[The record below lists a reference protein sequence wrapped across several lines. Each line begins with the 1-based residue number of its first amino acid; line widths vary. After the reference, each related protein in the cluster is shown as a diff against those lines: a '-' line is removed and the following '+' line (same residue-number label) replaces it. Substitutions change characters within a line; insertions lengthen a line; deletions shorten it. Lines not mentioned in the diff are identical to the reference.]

1 MTLNHLRRA
10 GDRSTARS
18 RLLASSA
25 LLGSVAA
32 ACLFAPPTASA
43 QCAPD
48 PATDG
53 DDVVCSGTDTDG
65 TYVEADGVTL
75 TVNADASV
83 TREDGWGVFMAGN
96 NNTFTNR
103 GTIRARVS
111 SFSGAVTLR
120 GSLRG
125 VDEETVIG
133 INDGDIASIDGSG
146 SALDLRKGVLS
157 FHNREGGTLSASLF
171 FAPAVLLSNEF
182 RGVFENSGTIS
193 AENGQAIF
201 AFTSSSAGSGKRVEV
216 INNAT
221 GLIQSL
227 GGSAIFNTG
236 GDTLHVT
243 NAGSIKGAIGVEMG
257 SGSSVT
263 NLAGGVIEG
272 TTSSGLLSTNF
283 VGTEP
288 AVRFANLG
296 VIRGVTAA
304 VSGGSFVLDNS
315 GEIAGKVVGN
325 YNNQLVS
332 NSGSIAGSIDLG
344 DGQDAF
350 ENTGAVVGDVALGA
364 GRDLFRDYGGS
375 IDGSVDLGDGDDI
388 VLVKPGADRTDI
400 TASLQGGAGFDSF
413 GFSVEGEASVSLD
426 LQAGFEG
433 IALESR
439 FEDSVATI
447 AGAQS
452 ELQSTLTVFGDG
464 TIINLA
470 DFNLTTGDAVRFLS
484 NAEENIARQIE
495 GPFGRGVSFTNR
507 GSINAANGFA
517 FRSVGET
524 PTLFTLIGGDE
535 TITNEG
541 TIAGAISLDAGNDTI
556 LNEGQIVGDVSLASS
571 AVGELGEDN
580 DTLINNGSID
590 GTVNFGHGD
599 DLFVNSGQVTGLI
612 DLGAGDDTYLTD
624 ISDQPASGANPV
636 SIVSGSGFDAIGF
649 STTGRSLVRL
659 SSTAG
664 FEAAAARADG
674 ADALMEIVGVTAGE
688 SLNFLRVLGTGT
700 VVNNAD
706 VVGDVARLGSNQIP
720 AVSVMSGVTFEN
732 NGNLGG
738 PQAIRITGDGA
749 TVTNNADIVRGSF
762 SGDSTGNTGVIED
775 GGVGTTLVNNGD
787 IHVTPFSTSAVF
799 IGSSVF
805 SPFGY
810 DYSGDITTA
819 PRTTFVNNG
828 SLSSDLQYGLNVRTY
843 YGVDITNNGEIDD
856 IAAER
861 SESDILLT
869 NSGTGTIGAISV
881 GASFYPNRPDGSF
894 FVVNDGLI
902 EVASG
907 AAIDFRDYPIPIYPL
922 PIFDDHVTNSGTIIG
937 DILFNSG
944 DDTFTIVGNGEVN
957 GQVDGGADTDTLNFQ
972 DLAGDLDASSFANF
986 LNFETL
992 GISTTSTARI
1002 ASVSGDLSAFER
1014 LVIRSGQTN
1023 LATDINIDTQ
1033 VAAPAT
1039 LGGAGVISG
1048 DVSLDG
1054 RLAPSAGNA
1063 LRIGGDLLFA
1073 DTSGLD
1079 LQVSG
1084 NGASQLI
1091 VDGAAT
1097 LSGARVLYTVSDL
1110 PQLDLD
1116 LGASLQFN
1124 GARTGTFSSLDFFG
1138 DPASRTTIGAN
1149 AGFNGLFDSLDIQQG
1164 IVLVESD
1171 LIGNVHV
1178 GAAGVLGGNGAIF
1191 GDVTAE
1197 GLVSPGASVG
1207 ALTINGNLN
1216 MSPQS
1221 MLAIET
1227 GATGTDLLTVTGNA
1241 QLGGQ
1246 LLFAG
1251 DPTGVTRQRS
1261 FRFLDVGGSVSGSFD
1276 TITVGAAFSGLTNV
1290 SVGPDGLVSLVL
1302 TPQIAIDPSG
1312 PASSQAAAS
1321 YFNNLIASGQAT
1333 TASDAILLATNMLAG
1348 SPAALDSAMAS
1359 LQPEIY
1365 ASSIYAGGRQALAI
1379 SDTLRPRL
1387 TRAAMR
1393 RSGFSAWLS
1402 ASDGSSET
1410 DGGAARGLSG
1420 FSTDTFSTIG
1430 GIEYGGQGFLIGGYA
1445 GAINTDQ
1452 LLDNAAGSTS
1462 ADGAALGAYAAA
1474 DLGLAQSSLSVG
1486 YIDSDAS
1493 SRRTVSFLGESLTAD
1508 HDLTV
1513 FTAQA
1518 DIQSSMDVG
1527 SATFTPLFG
1536 ATFAH
1541 VERGAASEFGGNAAL
1556 DIEEVAEDLLYLDAG
1571 ATISQSFDLDSGMS
1585 LTPSLWAGWR
1595 YELLAPSVSARGG
1608 LTGTATSGL
1617 YSRAAQPDRSRITLR
1632 AALAAEFTRMV
1643 SGSISYEAELADNA
1657 DAGVVSAG
1665 LSLRF

>member
-1 MTLNHLRRA
+1 MTLNHLPRRA
-10 GDRSTARS
+10 GNRSSTRT

-48 PATDG
+48 PATAG
-53 DDVVCSGTDTDG
+53 DDVVCTGTDTDG
-65 TYVEADGVTL
+65 FTTFANNISL
-75 TVNADASV
+75 TVQEGASV
-83 TREDGWGVFMAGN
+83 TGPANASEVISMVGNAGS
-96 NNTFTNR
+96 FTNL
-103 GTIRARVS
+103 GSIEGSPTFA
-111 SFSGAVTLR
+111 FGGAVVLSG
-120 GSLRG
+120 GSQN
-125 VDEETVIG
+125 ETIG
-133 INDGDIASIDGSG
+133 INEGDIFS
-146 SALDLRKGVLS
+146 SAPGARVLS
-157 FHNREGGTLSASLF
+157 LFQGVGRFENREGGAIRAAQFGLGVEIGGGF
-171 FAPAVLLSNEF
+171 NGLLQ
-182 RGVFENSGTIS
+182 NSGLIS
-193 AENGQAIF
+193 AEDGTTVFSNTLIVLGRNRHGSIENTTTGRILSETGTAITHIGPDTILVSN
-201 AFTSSSAGSGKRVEV
+201 AGVIRGGKGIEVNVGSSV
-216 INNAT
+216 INAAG
-221 GLIQSL
+221 GLIEGTTGAALTST
-227 GGSAIFNTG
+227 AIQGRAEFTNDGTLRSN
-236 GDTLHVT
+236 GDTLRG
-243 NAGSIKGAIGVEMG
+243 NSYLLI
-257 SGSSVT
+257 
-263 NLAGGVIEG
+263 NRGVIEG
-272 TTSSGLLSTNF
+272 NVSQNSILGAQDVLNTGEIIGN
-283 VGTEP
+283 V
-288 AVRFANLG
+288 NLG
-296 VIRGVTAA
+296 E
-304 VSGGSFVLDNS
+304 FH
-315 GEIAGKVVGN
+315 
-325 YNNQLVS
+325 
-332 NSGSIAGSIDLG
+332 
-344 DGQDAF
+344 DAL
-350 ENTGAVVGDVALGA
+350 ENTGMITGDVSLG
-364 GRDLFRDYGGS
+364 GGWDIFRDFGGS
-375 IDGSVDLGDGDDI
+375 ITGAVDLGASDDFL
-388 VLVKPGADRTDI
+388 LVKTGTDRATI
-400 TASLQGGAGFDSF
+400 AGGISGGAGLDSF
-413 GFSVEGEASVSLD
+413 GFSVEGAETITFEPVS
-426 LQAGFEG
+426 GFEG
-433 IALESR
+433 FVVEARYAE
-439 FEDSVATI
+439 SVATLAAADYNTTI
-447 AGAQS
+447 SAFGAG
-452 ELQSTLTVFGDG
+452 EV
-464 TIINLA
+464 INNA
-470 DFNLTTGDAVRFLS
+470 NISSQTGDAVRIFSDGFDGVFLES
-484 NAEENIARQIE
+484 
-495 GPFGRGVSFTNR
+495 PFGRGLSF
-507 GSINAANGFA
+507 
-517 FRSVGET
+517 V
-524 PTLFTLIGGDE
+524 
-535 TITNEG
+535 NEG
-541 TIAGAISLDAGNDTI
+541 TLSSPGFAIRSMTDIQTGGGAETI
-556 LNEGQIVGDVSLASS
+556 INRGQINGDVY
-571 AVGELGEDN
+571 LGMGA
-580 DTLINNGSID
+580 DTLINESRITGSVDTSGSSAVDIDTIINNGEII
-590 GTVNFGHGD
+590 GTITTGFGD
-599 DLFVNSGQVTGLI
+599 DRFVNAGIVTGSV
-612 DLGAGDDTYLTD
+612 DLGAGDDEYLIDIDSVGTATVGSVSGGDGNDAIGYSTTGVASVTLGAHSGFERAAARTMNTD
-624 ISDQPASGANPV
+624 ARLEITGVTAGQSLPGLK
-636 SIVSGSGFDAIGF
+636 VSGSG
-649 STTGRSLVRL
+649 
-659 SSTAG
+659 
-664 FEAAAARADG
+664 
-674 ADALMEIVGVTAGE
+674 
-688 SLNFLRVLGTGT
+688 T
-700 VVNNAD
+700 VVNYAD
-706 VVGDVARLGSNQIP
+706 VEGYVGRYFDTPP
-720 AVSVMSGVTFEN
+720 AVIVGSGATFEN
-732 NGNLGG
+732 YGNLGG
-738 PQAIRITGDGA
+738 SKAILGA
-749 TVTNNADIVRGSF
+749 GVDSTIINHADLTRGVFAS
-762 SGDSTGNTGVIED
+762 DSTGDTGVIHD
-775 GGVGTTLVNNGD
+775 YGLGTNVINNGN
-787 IHVTPFSTSAVF
+787 IEVSTFSAAGVF
-799 IGSSVF
+799 IGLSTF
-805 SPFGY
+805 GGGTPSPFI
-810 DYSGDITTA
+810 SRA
-819 PRTTFVNNG
+819 TFTNNG
-828 SLSSDLQYGLNVRTY
+828 SIVANYFGVNINTPHGANV
-843 YGVDITNNGEIDD
+843 INNGEIDD
-856 IAAER
+856 IVAER
-861 SESDILLT
+861 TRAGITIT
-869 NSGTGTIGAISV
+869 NTATGVLGAISIN
-881 GASFYPNRPDGSF
+881 GTSFPSASDGSISVF
-894 FVVNDGLI
+894 NDGRI

-907 AAIDFRDYPIPIYPL
+907 AAINFRDYPDWAAPDA
-922 PIFDDHVTNSGTIIG
+922 IFDDQVTNSGIIIG

-944 DDTFTIVGNGEVN
+944 DDTFTIVGDGEVN

-972 DLAGDLDASSFANF
+972 DLAGELDASSFATF

-1063 LRIGGDLLFA
+1063 LRISGDLLFA
-1073 DTSGLD
+1073 NTSGLD

-1097 LSGARVLYTVSDL
+1097 LSGARVLYTATGL
-1110 PQLDLD
+1110 PQLNLD

-1138 DPASRTTIGAN
+1138 DPASRSTIDAN

-1191 GDVTAE
+1191 GDVTAQ
-1197 GLVSPGASVG
+1197 GLISPGASVG

-1290 SVGPDGLVSLVL
+1290 SVGPDGLVSLAL

-1312 PASSQAAAS
+1312 PASSQAAAT
-1321 YFNNLIASGQAT
+1321 YFNNLITSGQAT

-1402 ASDGSSET
+1402 ASDSSSEA
-1410 DGGAARGLSG
+1410 DGDAARGLSG

-1430 GIEYGGQGFLIGGYA
+1430 GIEYGGEGFLIGGYA
-1445 GAINTDQ
+1445 GAINADQ
-1452 LLDNAAGSTS
+1452 SLDNAAGSTS

-1493 SRRTVSFLGESLTAD
+1493 TRRTVSFLGESLTAD

-1513 FTAQA
+1513 LTAQA
-1518 DIQSSMDVG
+1518 DIQSSMDFG

-1608 LTGTATSGL
+1608 LTGTATNGL

-1632 AALAAEFTRMV
+1632 AALAAQFTRMV
-1643 SGSISYEAELADNA
+1643 SGSISYEAEFADNA